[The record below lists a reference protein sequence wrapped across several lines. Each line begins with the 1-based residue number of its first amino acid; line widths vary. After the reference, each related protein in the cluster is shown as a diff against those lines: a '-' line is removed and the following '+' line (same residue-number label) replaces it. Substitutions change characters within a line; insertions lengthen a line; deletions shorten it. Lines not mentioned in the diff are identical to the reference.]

1 MFLKYFQNENR
12 RLGISFKNAI
22 VSIISVAM
30 QLQKRHFRMQLNP
43 TLNQDSGFLIFSKIL
58 QISKIITMFLKYFQ
72 NINVRLGN
80 FSKNVI
86 FSIKLRDAILKC
98 NSITFKNTIAVSR
111 YFIKIVQISKITK
124 IFLKHFQ
131 NERAR
136 LGNFISKTQYFPSN
150 SETPFSKAMKPFK
163 NIK

>member
-58 QISKIITMFLKYFQ
+58 
-72 NINVRLGN
+72 
-80 FSKNVI
+80 
-86 FSIKLRDAILKC
+86 
-98 NSITFKNTIAVSR
+98 
-111 YFIKIVQISKITK
+111 
-124 IFLKHFQ
+124 
-131 NERAR
+131 
-136 LGNFISKTQYFPSN
+136 
-150 SETPFSKAMKPFK
+150 
-163 NIK
+163 